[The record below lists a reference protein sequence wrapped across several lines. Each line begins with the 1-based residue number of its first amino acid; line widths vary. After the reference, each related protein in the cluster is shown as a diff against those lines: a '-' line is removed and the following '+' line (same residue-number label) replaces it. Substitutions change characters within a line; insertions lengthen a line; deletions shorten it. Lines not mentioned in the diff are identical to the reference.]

1 MLLPH
6 WAAQVNDPGHS
17 AKTEECTEVAGY
29 NTVRTHPTYVDLH
42 EVIYDMVNGCMM
54 YTERAEMVAVSR
66 GTSRQ

>member
-1 MLLPH
+1 M
-6 WAAQVNDPGHS
+6 
-17 AKTEECTEVAGY
+17 AGY